1 MLRVA
6 DHWYDTR
13 KLTNELTLIYEP
25 HVHPFLR
32 CNIWHLRGRDKDL
45 LVDTGLGVSSLK
57 NAIADMIDKPVMAD
71 FPQNYQA
78 ELRTDDYQDYLINA
92 RPDENYDIKNYQL
105 PPPVSPVTLMKEMLS
120 TLAIKH
126 SWYTTCRAIHP
137 AALVYGIHLAAH
149 SSLATPSTMANFWT
163 RYRDR
168 TSRTTS
174 TP

>member
-13 KLTNELTLIYEP
+13 KLSNELTLIYEP

-32 CNIWHLRGRDKDL
+32 CNIWHLHGRDKDL

-57 NAIADMIDKPVMAD
+57 NAIADRIDKPVMD
-71 FPQNYQA
+71 WP
-78 ELRTDDYQDYLINA
+78 LLSSTTLKTTR
-92 RPDENYDIKNYQL
+92 L
-105 PPPVSPVTLMKEMLS
+105 PPPVSPATLMKEMLS

-126 SWYTTCRAIHP
+126 SRYTTCRAIHP
-137 AALVYGIHLAAH
+137 AALVYGIRRAAH
-149 SSLATPSTMANFWT
+149 SSLATPSTMSNFWT
-163 RYRDR
+163 SYRDR
-168 TSRTTS
+168 TSWTTS